1 MKFRNPLVQA
11 QLIRRYKRFLADAR
25 LKNGESITAHCA
37 NPGSMIGLTEPG
49 AEIWLSPAKNPA
61 RKLRWSW
68 EMIRVGNG
76 LVGINTAHPNTIVSE
91 AIADERIPELSGYTN
106 MRREVKY
113 GESSRID
120 ILLED
125 PIQQKCFVEVKNVHL
140 KRDAGA
146 EFPDSVTARGTKHL
160 RELTNMVAKGH
171 RAVMVY
177 LVQRDDCKNFGIAS
191 DIDPTYHK
199 AFEAALMKGVEALC
213 YSCQLKP
220 SKIELNRS
228 LPIVR

>member
-1 MKFRNPLVQA
+1 
-11 QLIRRYKRFLADAR
+11 
-25 LKNGESITAHCA
+25 
-37 NPGSMIGLTEPG
+37 
-49 AEIWLSPAKNPA
+49 
-61 RKLRWSW
+61 
-68 EMIRVGNG
+68 MIRVGNG

-91 AIADERIPELSGYTN
+91 AIADGRIPELGGYTN

-125 PIQQKCFVEVKNVHL
+125 PIRQKCFVEVKNVHL
-140 KRDAGA
+140 KRDVGA

-160 RELTNMVAKGH
+160 RELTNMVAQGH

-177 LVQRDDCKNFGIAS
+177 LVQREDCKDFGIAS

-199 AFEAALMKGVEALC
+199 AFETALMKGVEAFC

>member
-1 MKFRNPLVQA
+1 MKFQNPLVQA
-11 QLIRRYKRFLADAR
+11 QLIRRYKRFLADAH
-25 LKNGESITAHCA
+25 LKNGEFVTAHCG

-49 AEIWLSPAKNPA
+49 AEIWLSPA
-61 RKLRWSW
+61 
-68 EMIRVGNG
+68 ETGNG
-76 LVGINTAHPNTIVSE
+76 LVGINTAHPNPIVSE
-91 AIADERIPELSGYTN
+91 AIADGRIPELGGYTN

-125 PIQQKCFVEVKNVHL
+125 PIRQKCFVEVKNVHL
-140 KRDAGA
+140 KRDVGA

-160 RELTNMVAKGH
+160 RELTNMVAQGH

-177 LVQRDDCKNFGIAS
+177 LVQRDDCKDFGIAS

-199 AFEAALMKGVEALC
+199 AFETALMKGVEAFC